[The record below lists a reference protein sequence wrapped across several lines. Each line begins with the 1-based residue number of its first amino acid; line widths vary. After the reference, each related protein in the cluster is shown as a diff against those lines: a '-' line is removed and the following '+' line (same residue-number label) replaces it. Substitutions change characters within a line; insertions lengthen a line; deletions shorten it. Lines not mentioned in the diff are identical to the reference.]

1 MPVSVRVAYPRRGY
15 YGPPRRPRTTP
26 TGPDRYYHGT
36 VIDATQGVSV
46 KGVHWKRYGIK
57 PDYYM
62 VGGVV
67 MREKPNVKWFS
78 PLVNGRPVDL
88 GLKQGDKVFLSGKF
102 KGQDTYG
109 RSGGDMLGDVKILS
123 EQEFKGATG
132 YPGGAQESGG
142 KAPTPEPESEPSPT
156 PSPTPSPLPTPG
168 PGPGSSPT
176 PRQPEVQGLK
186 QIMDKIDEVRNRR
199 DELIRSIKDK
209 LAGIIPEYVGMA
221 DSTWN
226 NLSSASAAAHLD
238 NISPMSISASM
249 NRIQDAIQ
257 KVQAQ
262 ENDEDARK
270 IAMHAV
276 PEMSLNKAR
285 PLSPSTFLSMAQA
298 LLDHAD
304 SMVALAS
311 ENPEGIGQIDFGKV
325 SVQIPGTN
333 ETMQLAPLFGKEDF
347 DQGVDHIEQDFIG
360 PLNAEIDKA
369 RRAEEGGWPEFDHNV
384 PGMPKS
390 SNAPMGKDAILNEL
404 QEMDR
409 KYLYAVGQI
418 NDALEQVPEVHE
430 LPKIGNN
437 LRALFSR
444 LDLVAYEVPQSERSN
459 FEKIKAAKMSEI
471 RNRERSRT
479 ASWVLRNCKWS

>member
-1 MPVSVRVAYPRRGY
+1 
-15 YGPPRRPRTTP
+15 
-26 TGPDRYYHGT
+26 
-36 VIDATQGVSV
+36 
-46 KGVHWKRYGIK
+46 
-57 PDYYM
+57 
-62 VGGVV
+62 
-67 MREKPNVKWFS
+67 
-78 PLVNGRPVDL
+78 L
-88 GLKQGDKVFLSGKF
+88 DKN
-102 KGQDTYG
+102 
-109 RSGGDMLGDVKILS
+109 
-123 EQEFKGATG
+123 
-132 YPGGAQESGG
+132 P
-142 KAPTPEPESEPSPT
+142 
-156 PSPTPSPLPTPG
+156 
-168 PGPGSSPT
+168 
-176 PRQPEVQGLK
+176 
-186 QIMDKIDEVRNRR
+186 
-199 DELIRSIKDK
+199 
-209 LAGIIPEYVGMA
+209 
-221 DSTWN
+221 
-226 NLSSASAAAHLD
+226 
-238 NISPMSISASM
+238 ISP

-285 PLSPSTFLSMAQA
+285 PLSPGTFLSMAQA

-333 ETMQLAPLFGKEDF
+333 ETMQLAPLFGKEDLEM
-347 DQGVDHIEQDFIG
+347 GIDHIEQDFIG

-369 RRAEEGGWPEFDHNV
+369 RRAEDGGWPEFDHNV

-409 KYLYAVGQI
+409 KYSNAVGQI

-430 LPKIGNN
+430 LPRIGNN
-437 LRALFSR
+437 LRALFAR

-459 FEKIKAAKMSEI
+459 FEKIKAEKMSEI
-471 RNRERSRT
+471 QRPRHRSVHLT
-479 ASWVLRNCKWS
+479 SWVLRNCKLASSSES